1 MCIKRNAI
9 CNTTCTDSK
18 ATTKLVVVHTSYYL
32 YIVLVLQLLVRVMLV
47 PKVDAKSGE
56 AAALVVFQVALVV
69 LVLACFILLL
79 KSQCSSLETFCIFYD
94 PTLLN

>member
-69 LVLACFILLL
+69 LCLPALYY
-79 KSQCSSLETFCIFYD
+79 CSNPNVRPWRPFAFFMIQHC
-94 PTLLN
+94 

>member
-1 MCIKRNAI
+1 MLKTIFIFRIWIPTIGHKTRYV
-9 CNTTCTDSK
+9 
-18 ATTKLVVVHTSYYL
+18 LL

-69 LVLACFILLL
+69 LCLPALY
-79 KSQCSSLETFCIFYD
+79 CSNPNVRPWRPFAFFMIQHC
-94 PTLLN
+94 